1 VDSYTL
7 EQLEEIATEAGISP
21 EAVRAAA
28 MEHETSSAGTT
39 AALPIHGADDT
50 GGWLAAVKR
59 RMPTAWS
66 PALKNAVL
74 VATVGALFALVVAI
88 VGVGPIVVVL
98 TAAILVLILL
108 MILLGLG
115 PV

>member
-39 AALPIHGADDT
+39 AALPVPDAEAT

-59 RMPTAWS
+59 RMPAAWS

-74 VATVGALFALVVAI
+74 TATVAALLALVIAI

-98 TAAILVLILL
+98 TAVILVLILL